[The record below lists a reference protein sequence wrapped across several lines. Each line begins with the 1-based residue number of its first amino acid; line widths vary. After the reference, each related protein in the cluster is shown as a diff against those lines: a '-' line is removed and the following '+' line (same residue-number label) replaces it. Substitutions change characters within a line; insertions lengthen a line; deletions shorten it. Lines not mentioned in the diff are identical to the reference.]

1 MKRVDL
7 KKKLLKKRE
16 KTIVAAKYAHM
27 WIDLVIGGNY
37 HIFNNN
43 WQGIFSAGKK
53 VNLIKLSNPKDVPKI
68 KKRRTSSLDEM
79 GEF

>member
-16 KTIVAAKYAHM
+16 KKIVAAKYAHM
-27 WIDLVIGGNY
+27 WIDLVLRGNGNY

-43 WQGIFSAGKK
+43 
-53 VNLIKLSNPKDVPKI
+53 
-68 KKRRTSSLDEM
+68 
-79 GEF
+79 

>member
-43 WQGIFSAGKK
+43 
-53 VNLIKLSNPKDVPKI
+53 
-68 KKRRTSSLDEM
+68 
-79 GEF
+79 